1 MNLDRIEALLQL
13 VHEADVAEVI
23 VEGEGWRVGA
33 RKGPASSATVA
44 EPTAPVEAA
53 PPAPAEEAADPQP
66 ILAGLVGWFRAVRP
80 AVAVGD
86 HVEAGQALGGIESMG
101 ILNPIMAPH
110 AGEIAAVA
118 VADGQGVHY
127 AQELFR
133 LLPNGTAPAP
143 LLEEEA
149 IDEPV

>member
-13 VHEADVAEVI
+13 VHEADVAEVV

-33 RKGPASSATVA
+33 RKGSPEPA
-44 EPTAPVEAA
+44 AA
-53 PPAPAEEAADPQP
+53 PLPAPATPLSAPPSPEAAEPHVV
-66 ILAGLVGWFRAVRP
+66 LAGQVGWFRAARP

-101 ILNPIMAPH
+101 ILNPVSASE
-110 AGEIAAVA
+110 AGEIAAVG

-133 LLPNGTAPAP
+133 LLPNGAAPGHLP
-143 LLEEEA
+143 EEEA
-149 IDEPV
+149 IDEAV